1 MQGEHLSGPLS
12 SFARSPF
19 GYNFTGFSF
28 DSLYQSS
35 IGDIFIMHFLKRSD
49 TIFYAFSEEM
59 AGGGGGDEFSLRFI
73 IFLLHGLLCVF
84 Q

>member
-12 SFARSPF
+12 YTFARSPF

-28 DSLYQSS
+28 GSLYQSS

-59 AGGGGGDEFSLRFI
+59 VGGGLMN
-73 IFLLHGLLCVF
+73 LV
-84 Q
+84 